1 MLYENDLGYGSMIS
15 INKIIADNFNGYYEE
30 HNDEGYTVACAYR
43 DSFYSRYYIT
53 DHSKDVAGII
63 RRCAEGAAAGGP
75 KFICFIPELMP
86 TDYEELLT
94 KAGYTRGFLQHSM
107 WAYTDRL
114 VQFPPFT
121 KGEIRRIERDELE
134 EWKDTMQKG
143 FGKQRDEHGMYEALY
158 DSKRVRFYGCFINGK
173 IVGTAMLAIDGDL
186 SGMHEGAVLPEYR
199 RLGIIT
205 SLIMKMTSDL
215 RELHIGKVSLQASD
229 MGHPVYSSAG
239 IIKTGMIETWA
250 FEK

>member
-1 MLYENDLGYGSMIS
+1 MFYENDLGYGSMIS
-15 INKIIADNFNGYYEE
+15 ISKIIADNYNGIYEE
-30 HNDEGYTVACAYR
+30 HNDEGFTTAAAR
-43 DSFYSRYYIT
+43 RESFYSRQYIT

-63 RRCAEGAAAGGP
+63 RHCAETAAAGGP
-75 KFICFIPELMP
+75 NKISFITELMP
-86 TDYEELLT
+86 GDYESLLT
-94 KAGYTRGFLQHSM
+94 ASGYTRLAAQHSM

-121 KGEIRRIERDELE
+121 KGEIRRIERDELD

-143 FGKQRDEHGMYEALY
+143 FGKQRDEQLLYEVLF
-158 DSKRVRFYGCFINGK
+158 DSKRVRFYGCFIDGK
-173 IVGTAMLAIDGDL
+173 IVGTAMTAIDGDL

-215 RELHIGKVSLQASD
+215 RDLHIGKVSLQASD
-229 MGHPVYSSAG
+229 MGHPVYASAG
-239 IIKTGMIETWA
+239 IIKTGMIETWF
-250 FEK
+250 FEQ

>member
-1 MLYENDLGYGSMIS
+1 MFYENDLGYGSMIS
-15 INKIIADNFNGYYEE
+15 ISKIIADSFNGIYEE
-30 HNDEGYTVACAYR
+30 HNDEGFTTAWAR
-43 DSFYSRYYIT
+43 RESFYSRQYIT

-63 RRCAEGAAAGGP
+63 RHCAEIAAAGGP
-75 KFICFIPELMP
+75 NKISFITELMP
-86 TDYEELLT
+86 KDYESLLAA
-94 KAGYTRGFLQHSM
+94 AGYTRFAAQHSM
-107 WAYTDRL
+107 WACTDRL

-121 KGEIRRIERDELE
+121 RGEIRRIERDELE

-143 FGKQRDEHGMYEALY
+143 FGKQRDEHGMYEALF
-158 DSKRVRFYGCFINGK
+158 DSRRVRFYGCFIDGK

-229 MGHPVYSSAG
+229 MGHPVYTSAG
-239 IIKTGMIETWA
+239 IIKTGMIETW
-250 FEK
+250 FV